1 MPADVPKLPSS
12 VDQPDGWPSVPPGKV
27 TACWQLALEYGG
39 DGAWDWNI
47 VSGAV
52 FYGPRFKAM
61 LGHDQVTGAGFLDDF
76 LNDVHPDDQRRFH
89 ERIEH
94 HFTHE
99 DEAFCCDLRV
109 RHQDGDYRWMQ
120 LRGQLVERDAQGL
133 PCRMVGTQ
141 RDISQ
146 MRHAEASLQQQ
157 LAETV
162 RLNQQLEGAQVQ
174 LVQSE
179 KLAAVGQLAA
189 GVAHEMNTPLGFVS
203 SNFGTLERYARQ
215 LLNAV
220 EAYRAAADELAD
232 HDGFAD
238 ADACYRAADIEFL
251 REDLPALFAET
262 REGLDRVHRIVRDL
276 KDFAR
281 IGEQEWQFADL
292 HQGLDSTLNILRYE
306 IKHKAEVV
314 REYGDLPVVW
324 CVPSMLNQVFL
335 NLLVNA
341 VHAIP
346 ATGTITVRTRVV
358 ADHVCIDIADTG
370 CGIAAEHLDHIF
382 EPFFT
387 TKEAG
392 KGTGLGLSLAQDII
406 TRHHGQIRVSSVE
419 GHGTTFTIELP
430 LTTLN
435 QAAMQTGNPVTSS

>member
-1 MPADVPKLPSS
+1 MPADVPELPSPAN
-12 VDQPDGWPSVPPGKV
+12 QAACWPQLPPGKV
-27 TACWQLALEYGG
+27 SRCWHAALEYAG

-47 VSGAV
+47 VSGAM
-52 FYGPRFKAM
+52 FFGPRFKAM
-61 LGHDQVTGAGFLDDF
+61 LGYDATFAATFDAFLRH
-76 LNDVHPDDQRRFH
+76 VHPDDLRRLH

-99 DEAFCCDLRV
+99 DEAFACDLRI
-109 RHQDGDYRWMQ
+109 RHQDGEYRWMQ
-120 LRGQLVERDAQGL
+120 TRGQLVERDSQGG
-133 PCRMVGTQ
+133 PSRMVGTQ
-141 RDISQ
+141 RDISA
-146 MRHAEASLQQQ
+146 MRHAEATLQQQ

-179 KLAAVGQLAA
+179 KLAAIGQLAA

-203 SNFGTLERYARQ
+203 SNFGSLERYARQ
-215 LLNAV
+215 LLNSV
-220 EAYRAAADELAD
+220 EAYRSAAIEHADRDA
-232 HDGFAD
+232 FAD
-238 ADACYRAADIEFL
+238 ADACYRAADIDFL
-251 REDLPALFAET
+251 KEDLPALLSET
-262 REGLDRVHRIVRDL
+262 REGLERVQRIVRDL

-292 HQGLDSTLNILRYE
+292 HHGLDSTLNILRYE

-314 REYGDLPVVW
+314 RVYGDLPVVW

-346 ATGTITVRTRVV
+346 AKGVITVRTRVES
-358 ADHVCIDIADTG
+358 DHVCIDIADTG

-387 TKEAG
+387 TKAAG
-392 KGTGLGLSLAQDII
+392 KGTGLGLSLAQDIVA
-406 TRHHGQIRVSSVE
+406 RHHGRIRVSSVE
-419 GHGTTFTIELP
+419 GQGTTFTVELP

-435 QAAMQTGNPVTSS
+435 QAAMQAGNPVMPS